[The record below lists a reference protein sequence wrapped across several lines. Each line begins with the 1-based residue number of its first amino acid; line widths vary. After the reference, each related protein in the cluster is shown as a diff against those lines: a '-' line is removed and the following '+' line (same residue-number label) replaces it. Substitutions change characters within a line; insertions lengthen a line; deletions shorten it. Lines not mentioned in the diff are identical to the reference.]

1 VPLVTS
7 EIADHLYA
15 VVNVNA
21 LENVDPAWLRR
32 TSAHF
37 DGEDIESRLA
47 RRRRNWIPNVR
58 ISGGSA

>member
-1 VPLVTS
+1 VVTS

-32 TSAHF
+32 TAAHF
-37 DGEDIESRLA
+37 EGEDVESRLA
-47 RRRRNWIPNVR
+47 RRQRNWISDVR
-58 ISGGSA
+58 ISEGIAG